1 MSSINGVDDR
11 KSKKVDDKNVEQNLN
26 CEKIFLYFYFVYT
39 IRRKLY
45 GILGEYF

>member
-11 KSKKVDDKNVEQNLN
+11 KSKKVDDKNVEQ
-26 CEKIFLYFYFVYT
+26 KFKRKDIFIFLFPYT
-39 IRRKLY
+39 IRGKLY